1 MTGCL
6 RHVIA
11 GWTTVFVC
19 GLAPAAALAQAT
31 AASQSSA
38 STPTTFIPAIVTNQQ
53 GSPVPGLDQ
62 SAFAVRE
69 GDRSI
74 PITSF
79 SLESG
84 PVGLVLVVDA
94 SASVGDT
101 ALSNVRESIRRI
113 VQSTHRESEFFVIGL
128 AGEVRAL
135 DWTADRT
142 RVLSALDDLTQLR
155 KAAPRGMATP
165 LHDGVLRGVAAAE
178 QSRFRKRAVI
188 IISDGMD
195 TRSRAT
201 RDDAEAA
208 LRATSAVVYSMMLES
223 TQPAMPRLGL
233 MRLADVTG
241 GRAFNVDD
249 PGDWTAATDR
259 IAADLQHV
267 YLIGVNP
274 DVSRRGWRRVSVALA
289 SPPGERLTVRSRTG
303 YVVPRR

>member
-1 MTGCL
+1 M
-6 RHVIA
+6 
-11 GWTTVFVC
+11 
-19 GLAPAAALAQAT
+19 
-31 AASQSSA
+31 
-38 STPTTFIPAIVTNQQ
+38 
-53 GSPVPGLDQ
+53 PGLDQ
-62 SAFAVRE
+62 NAFAVRE

-188 IISDGMD
+188 ITPS
-195 TRSRAT
+195 S
-201 RDDAEAA
+201 
-208 LRATSAVVYSMMLES
+208 SACV
-223 TQPAMPRLGL
+223 
-233 MRLADVTG
+233 
-241 GRAFNVDD
+241 
-249 PGDWTAATDR
+249 
-259 IAADLQHV
+259 
-267 YLIGVNP
+267 
-274 DVSRRGWRRVSVALA
+274 
-289 SPPGERLTVRSRTG
+289 
-303 YVVPRR
+303 